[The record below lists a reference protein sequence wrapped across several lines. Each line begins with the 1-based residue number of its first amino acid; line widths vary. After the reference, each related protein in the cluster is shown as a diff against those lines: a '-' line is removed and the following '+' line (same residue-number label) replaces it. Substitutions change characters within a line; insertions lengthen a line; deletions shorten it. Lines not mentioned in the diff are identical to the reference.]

1 MSFNDTL
8 LECLKRL
15 QKEILLSS
23 RELPD
28 EMLMDIFYG
37 KNLTNTNTEL
47 ESENKTKEES
57 SSPNPKKVKIKKKK
71 KKTETKSLEIE
82 VEPWRLNK
90 YGKLYL
96 KCINTDLLYDPVTE
110 ECIGKYIYNFD
121 NETETIHL
129 YSQ

>member
-37 KNLTNTNTEL
+37 KNLTSTNTEL

-57 SSPNPKKVKIKKKK
+57 KTPKKVKIKKKK
-71 KKTETKSLEIE
+71 KKTETNNLEIE

-96 KCINTDLLYDPVTE
+96 KCINTDLLYDTVTE

-121 NETETIHL
+121 NETESIHL

>member
-28 EMLMDIFYG
+28 EILMDIFYG
-37 KNLTNTNTEL
+37 KNLTSTNTEL
-47 ESENKTKEES
+47 ESEEKTRKEES
-57 SSPNPKKVKIKKKK
+57 STPKKVKIKKKK
-71 KKTETKSLEIE
+71 KKTETNNLEIE

-96 KCINTDLLYDPVTE
+96 KCINTDLLYDTVTE

>member
-28 EMLMDIFYG
+28 EMLMDIFYD
-37 KNLTNTNTEL
+37 KNLTSTNTEL

-57 SSPNPKKVKIKKKK
+57 SSPKKVKIKKKK
-71 KKTETKSLEIE
+71 KPETNNLEIE

-96 KCINTDLLYDPVTE
+96 KCINTDLLYDTVTE
-110 ECIGKYIYNFD
+110 QCIGKYIYNFE

-129 YSQ
+129 YS

>member
-28 EMLMDIFYG
+28 EMLMDIFYD
-37 KNLTNTNTEL
+37 KNLTSTNTEL

-57 SSPNPKKVKIKKKK
+57 SSPKKVKIKKKK
-71 KKTETKSLEIE
+71 KPETNNLEIE

-96 KCINTDLLYDPVTE
+96 KCINTDLLYDTVTE
-110 ECIGKYIYNFD
+110 QCIGKYIYNFE
-121 NETETIHL
+121 NETESIHL

>member
-37 KNLTNTNTEL
+37 KNLTSTNTEL
-47 ESENKTKEES
+47 ESENKTTEES
-57 SSPNPKKVKIKKKK
+57 SIPKKVKIKKKK
-71 KKTETKSLEIE
+71 KKTETNNLEIE
-82 VEPWRLNK
+82 VEPWRLYK
-90 YGKLYL
+90 YDKLYL
-96 KCINTDLLYDPVTE
+96 KCINTDLLYDTVTE

-121 NETETIHL
+121 NETESIHL

>member
-28 EMLMDIFYG
+28 EMLMDIFYD
-37 KNLTNTNTEL
+37 KNLTSTNTEL

-57 SSPNPKKVKIKKKK
+57 SSPKKVKIKKKK
-71 KKTETKSLEIE
+71 KKPETNNLEIE

-96 KCINTDLLYDPVTE
+96 KCINTDLLYDTVTE
-110 ECIGKYIYNFD
+110 QCIGKYIYNFE

-129 YSQ
+129 YS

>member
-37 KNLTNTNTEL
+37 KNLTSTNTEL

-57 SSPNPKKVKIKKKK
+57 STPKKVKIKKKK
-71 KKTETKSLEIE
+71 KKTETKSLETE

>member
-37 KNLTNTNTEL
+37 KNLTSTNTEL

-57 SSPNPKKVKIKKKK
+57 ITPKKVKIKKKK

>member
-28 EMLMDIFYG
+28 EMLMDIFYD
-37 KNLTNTNTEL
+37 KNLTSTNTEL
-47 ESENKTKEES
+47 EEVEEKTKEES
-57 SSPNPKKVKIKKKK
+57 SSPTPKKVKIKKKK
-71 KKTETKSLEIE
+71 KKTETNNLEIE

-96 KCINTDLLYDPVTE
+96 KCINTDLLYDTVTE
-110 ECIGKYIYNFD
+110 QCIGKYIYNF
-121 NETETIHL
+121 EK
-129 YSQ
+129 